1 MLPYTA
7 EVLFASIAQYNRAL
21 WPLPPVALILCLVA
35 ILLTLRPV
43 RGGNRAIG
51 ALLAAAWLW
60 TGIGWHLLYFAHLNF
75 AAPLYG
81 AFFVLQGLLLAW
93 TMARGKRRFRFDGGR
108 FAWVGLLLAITA
120 VAWPLIDRAFGMSW
134 LSERVVGLEPVPTTI
149 LTFGLLLLMR
159 GRTPL
164 HLAIV
169 PLLWTL
175 VAGVTAW
182 ILWIPQDLVL
192 PVIGLGGFGL
202 LAWKNQRRA
211 HRAARQDDMSK
222 DRRAHRESC

>member
-1 MLPYTA
+1 MSSTQTPTSGTPS
-7 EVLFASIAQYNRAL
+7 ASRL
-21 WPLPPVALILCLVA
+21 LILNAIFPGLGHLVA
-35 ILLTLRPV
+35 GKRRTALVLALPV
-43 RGGNRAIG
+43 LVLVGITVL
-51 ALLAAAWLW
+51 ALLGGPTATAARLFDPAVL
-60 TGIGWHLLYFAHLNF
+60 GVLL
-75 AAPLYG
+75 
-81 AFFVLQGLLLAW
+81 VLQGLLLVW

-175 VAGVTAW
+175 VSGATAW

-211 HRAARQDDMSK
+211 QRAARQDDMSK
-222 DRRAHRESC
+222 DRRARRESC